1 MAYAADT
8 LRDRA
13 SEQVI
18 RLHGA
23 PEHVTIIRCALF
35 RRRRSATAASLLAGD
50 SQESEERQRARLRI
64 HESVDPS
71 EDETELAYKTELV
84 EMYPERTQAFFYL
97 PEMDSSI
104 QSTSPLVQAQE
115 QKESPMLRFARLA
128 AFLVGKDFGA
138 GFFTTAA
145 PRGHDSD
152 GGEGQ
157 FPGLRGRR
165 GRAEGLQVLLQPRGE

>member
-1 MAYAADT
+1 MADAADT

-23 PEHVTIIRCALF
+23 REHVTIIRCALF

-50 SQESEERQRARLRI
+50 SQESEERQGALLRN
-64 HESVDPS
+64 HESVEPS

-84 EMYPERTQAFFYL
+84 EMYPERTQVVHL

-104 QSTSPLVQAQE
+104 QSTPPLVQAQE

-128 AFLVGKDFGA
+128 ALLIGKDFGA
-138 GFFTTAA
+138 GLITTTAL
-145 PRGHDSD
+145 RGHDSD
-152 GGEGQ
+152 DGEG
-157 FPGLRGRR
+157 
-165 GRAEGLQVLLQPRGE
+165 